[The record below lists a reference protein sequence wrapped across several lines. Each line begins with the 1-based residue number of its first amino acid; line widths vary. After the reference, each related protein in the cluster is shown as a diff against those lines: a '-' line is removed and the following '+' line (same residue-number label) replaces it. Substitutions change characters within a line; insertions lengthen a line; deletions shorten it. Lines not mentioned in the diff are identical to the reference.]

1 MLRDSCVASP
11 PSNPFSQ
18 EAEMEH
24 PLNGNGNPK
33 TGGHRDTDG
42 FWLMA
47 TLVVLLLLLTLA
59 SCSRTDFV
67 GERATN
73 SCETGERGG
82 GLSEM
87 LGVALPHLFRSRTG
101 IPDEHKRGLAAIKGH
116 CFVLPFTSEPSLA
129 PRRDP
134 GLSLSQGCATDPSRR
149 GWTAWRELVTRVR
162 RDPGPSAWGRSGV
175 AALLRGGP

>member
-11 PSNPFSQ
+11 PSNHLSQ

-24 PLNGNGNPK
+24 PLNDNGNPK

-101 IPDEHKRGLAAIKGH
+101 IPDEHKRGLAAIKGC
-116 CFVLPFTSEPSLA
+116 CFVHDPFPLA
-129 PRRDP
+129 ETQASH
-134 GLSLSQGCATDPSRR
+134 LQGCATDPSRR

-162 RDPGPSAWGRSGV
+162 RDPGPSAWGRPRV
-175 AALLRGGP
+175 TALLRATP